1 MNYQASEL
9 LTIWQVI
16 QCLPFRMLG
25 FCVNYTQLTFQ
36 VNISIIAHF
45 IGKKTRKNTKVQLSQ
60 NMIFYKKKAPLKIYQ
75 NPQFSRYLCRILTA
89 SILDYF
95 YVKLLCILRNSF
107 FKFLILI
114 FPRFYIKRQKIKIK
128 NHKNLHFVKCIPV

>member
-1 MNYQASEL
+1 MHN
-9 LTIWQVI
+9 
-16 QCLPFRMLG
+16 M
-25 FCVNYTQLTFQ
+25 LTFQ

-45 IGKKTRKNTKVQLSQ
+45 IGKKKKTRKNTKVQLSQ

-107 FKFLILI
+107 FKI
-114 FPRFYIKRQKIKIK
+114 FNLNFSKVL
-128 NHKNLHFVKCIPV
+128 HKTLEN